1 MSISAQCIETPM
13 TRISGKWKLELLYTM
28 AGGAVR
34 WKNLIHSL
42 PKAAPNVLTR
52 QLRQMEADNMVVR
65 RVISTSPPQI
75 VEYELSEEGKKLS
88 PILSELHQWRLCTQQ
103 EQTPLQSLP
112 DFSVS
117 SRVLSSRWMLSIMA
131 LLREPIRFGCLQ
143 QQLEGVSRSVL
154 AAQLQELCSMK
165 LLSQTKH
172 TCFPP
177 CVEYVLTGEGRSLIE
192 ILSRIPEALNC

>member
-1 MSISAQCIETPM
+1 MSIYAQCIGTPLM
-13 TRISGKWKLELLYTM
+13 RISGKWKLELLYTM
-28 AGGAVR
+28 AGGAIR
-34 WKNLIHSL
+34 WKSLVHSL

-75 VEYELSEEGKKLS
+75 VEYELSEEGKRLR
-88 PILSELHQWRLCTQQ
+88 PILSELHQWGLCTQQ
-103 EQTPLQSLP
+103 DQMEFSPLP

-143 QQLEGVSRSVL
+143 QQLEGISRSVL
-154 AAQLQELCSMK
+154 AAQLQELCDMK
-165 LLSQTKH
+165 LLSQTRH

-177 CVEYVLTGEGRSLIE
+177 RVEYALTDEGKALIE
-192 ILSRIPEALNC
+192 ILSRIPEILN